1 MLTWSSSNNL
11 VFNAAKT
18 KVLLME
24 KLHDLEQ
31 DVVQLK
37 CTGKT
42 LEDLNEFKVSSLT
55 IEEKIGVHYVEEL
68 YFNKIKQNKTKL
80 KKCN

>member
-11 VFNAAKT
+11 AFNAAKT

-31 DVVQLK
+31 DVVQFK

-42 LEDLNEFKVSSLT
+42 LEDLNVFKVSSLT
-55 IEEKIGVHYVEEL
+55 IEEKIVHYVEEL